1 MDAAIEGTSLD
12 WSESVIQR
20 LASHC
25 NDKKKAAKTVSE
37 ASDEM
42 FLASFIKE
50 CGPCVVEGMVIK
62 VSFIHFTLSEL
73 GVVKQ
78 SKYITVT
85 VRITH
90 YFLLQVFDKA
100 VDCLLFD
107 MAVIKRVYLENLV
120 VSGKLESFELI
131 KRRQQAPQLKLSWI
145 KNNDG
150 DSISD
155 TSILDV
161 FSIVSLTL
169 ISDKEK
175 SLCFKAD
182 LNSP

>member
-1 MDAAIEGTSLD
+1 
-12 WSESVIQR
+12 
-20 LASHC
+20 
-25 NDKKKAAKTVSE
+25 
-37 ASDEM
+37 
-42 FLASFIKE
+42 
-50 CGPCVVEGMVIK
+50 
-62 VSFIHFTLSEL
+62 
-73 GVVKQ
+73 
-78 SKYITVT
+78 
-85 VRITH
+85 
-90 YFLLQVFDKA
+90 
-100 VDCLLFD
+100 

-120 VSGKLESFELI
+120 VSGKLKSFELI

-145 KNNDG
+145 KNNNG